1 VPKVQIENVDEFGG
15 SLAGGA
21 IAGVVGG
28 VQRGA
33 AAGAR
38 AGAQIGQV
46 AETGVEKALQVV
58 GGVGADKRRI
68 VWVSAPGDYATFNS
82 NHTPD
87 GTKSPAEPPDGP
99 SWPLGRFFDC
109 ARGLLNQT

>member
-1 VPKVQIENVDEFGG
+1 VQIENVDEFGG